1 MAASGA
7 STSGTTSPREML
19 GTPITNDM
27 ARAQAGR
34 QPGAGYEQRQS
45 ARAIGDAG
53 SVVDIG
59 SRESVRLF
67 YNRVHQQAT
76 PPMEWTGSHATGAP
90 GDTGAAFKAATL
102 QRVNWYR
109 AMAGIP
115 AAVPLSLETSAK
127 AQQAALMMSAAGMLS
142 HYPTADWKFY
152 TPTGAQAAA
161 SSNLALGKVGPSAIE
176 SYMRDNGDTNAA
188 VGHRRWLL
196 QPKTRSIGT
205 GDVPGGQ
212 VDGKLQWGANALW
225 VTDVDQASPRPQ
237 VRDEF
242 VAWPTTGFVPYATV
256 FARWSVSYPGADFTQ
271 ARVSATRDGKP
282 LTVRQETVDNHYGEN
297 TLVWQMPDIDE
308 ASSHTRPE
316 ADLRYHIS
324 VSGVRVQ
331 GRERSFDYD
340 VTVFDPAVVTPGSFQ
355 PVASAPAQ
363 VAAGQSY
370 AASIGAAPNASG
382 YSLSTY
388 RLVRLGASNA
398 APIVAETWTTANGGN
413 HAILDAGR
421 LRLRVA
427 SDDWGRQAATLNKR
441 LMAANTGARVLVRR
455 TSQLAT
461 STQTFRVQVS
471 ADDGANWNDVY
482 TEAGRNTGTQISGV
496 VSIPLAEYA
505 GRVLRLRIVAD
516 VTGSAYVT
524 DDSGW
529 TVTDIGFEGVDEL
542 REERK
547 ESSADGRFTLS
558 HLQPGA
564 YLLVPRFD
572 VNGLYESDP
581 GIPATVLVDGAVL
594 RGPRANYTLS
604 RQGGVLTIVDRT
616 GQDATQVVQ
625 SPLRIDFTDITLAFD
640 VDGNAGQTY
649 RLYRAAFNRQPDAG
663 GLKYWI
669 GAMDGGVD
677 AEAMARAFVKS
688 DEFTSLYGAA
698 PTHAQI
704 IKTIYRNVLH
714 REPDEGGA
722 AYWTQALVNGLSV
735 ERLLL
740 DFSESAENKA
750 QVASEMA
757 LGIAYPR

>member
-7 STSGTTSPREML
+7 STSATASPQAML

-27 ARAQAGR
+27 ARAGAAR
-34 QPGAGYEQRQS
+34 QPDTGYEQRQS
-45 ARAIGDAG
+45 ARAIGDAA
-53 SVVDIG
+53 SVVDTG

-67 YNRVHQQAT
+67 FNRIYQQAT
-76 PPMEWTGSHATGAP
+76 PAMAWTGSHATGAP

-102 QRVNWYR
+102 QRANWYR
-109 AMAGIP
+109 AMAGVP
-115 AAVPLSLETSAK
+115 AAVTLSLETSAK
-127 AQQAALMMSAAGMLS
+127 AQQAALMMSAAGTLS

-152 TPTGAQAAA
+152 TPIGAEAAVN
-161 SSNLALGKVGPSAIE
+161 SNLALGSAGPSAIDG
-176 SYMRDNGDTNAA
+176 YMRDDGDNNAA

-196 QPKTRSIGT
+196 QPNTRSIGT
-205 GDVPGGQ
+205 GDVPDGQ
-212 VDGKLQWGANALW
+212 VDGKQLWRANALW
-225 VTDVDQASPRPQ
+225 VTDVDYASPRVQ
-237 VRDEF
+237 VRDGF

-282 LTVRQETVDNHYGEN
+282 LTVRLETINNHYGEN
-297 TLVWQMPDIDE
+297 TLVWQMPDIDT
-308 ASSHTRPE
+308 ASSHTRPA

-324 VSGVRVQ
+324 VSGVMVQ

-340 VTVFDPAVVTPGSFQ
+340 VTVFDPAVATPGSFQ

-363 VAAGQSY
+363 VAAGQPY

-388 RLVRLGASNA
+388 RRVQLGASNA
-398 APIVAETWTTANGGN
+398 APMVAETWTTANGGK

-421 LRLRVA
+421 LRLRA
-427 SDDWGRQAATLNKR
+427 ALDDWGLQAATLDKK
-441 LMAANTGARVLVRR
+441 LVAANAGARVLVRR
-455 TSQLAT
+455 TSLLAT
-461 STQTFRVQVS
+461 ATQTFRVQVT
-471 ADDGANWNDVY
+471 ADDGASWKDVY
-482 TEAGRNTGTQISGV
+482 IEAGRGTSTQVSGV

-516 VTGSAYVT
+516 VTHSGYTTA
-524 DDSGW
+524 DSGW

-542 REERK
+542 RDERK
-547 ESSADGRFTLS
+547 ELSADGRFTLS
-558 HLQPGA
+558 HFQPGA
-564 YLLVPRFD
+564 YLLVPRFGI
-572 VNGLYESDP
+572 NGLYESDP

-594 RGPRANYTLS
+594 RGPLANYTLS

-616 GQDATQVVQ
+616 GLDGTQTVRA
-625 SPLRIDFTDITLAFD
+625 PLRIDFTDVTLAFD
-640 VDGNAGQTY
+640 VDGNAGQAY

-688 DEFTSLYGAA
+688 GEFTSLYGAA

-704 IKTIYRNVLH
+704 IQAIYRNVLH
-714 REPDEGGA
+714 RAPDEGGA
-722 AYWTQALVNGLSV
+722 AYWTQALVNGLTV

-740 DFSESAENKA
+740 DFSESPENKA
-750 QVASEMA
+750 QVAAEMA